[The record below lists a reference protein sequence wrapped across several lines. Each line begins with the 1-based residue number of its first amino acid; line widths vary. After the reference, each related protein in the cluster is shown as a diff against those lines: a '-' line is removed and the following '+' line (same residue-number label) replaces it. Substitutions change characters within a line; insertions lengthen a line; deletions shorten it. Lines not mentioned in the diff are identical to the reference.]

1 VSELD
6 YEVLHKN
13 VYYFPGVIKDIDNV
27 MSTLDEVNSLSVTP
41 WETWYANNDAKENP
55 YGDLKTLNKSLLEDE
70 TDPEVKK
77 KSLYILDSILGPMT
91 ETCKEFLKQ
100 HGADQ
105 QELDHVD
112 REIMNGTQTYGIRR
126 YDENLGMGPH
136 QDMVVD
142 DRDTITVAVYLDD
155 NYEGGELGIV
165 HEGLDIFIKNK
176 AGSIV
181 VFPSGY
187 FHESKNLIS
196 GRKTIIT
203 HVHMPINK
211 IIDME
216 V

>member
-1 VSELD
+1 VSNLE
-6 YEVLHKN
+6 YEILHKN
-13 VYYFPGVIKDIDNV
+13 VYYFPGVIKEIDSV
-27 MSTLDEVNSLSVTP
+27 MKTLDEVNSLSVTP
-41 WETWYANNDAKENP
+41 WEVWYANNDSKEHP
-55 YGDLKTLNKSLLEDE
+55 YGDLKTLNKSLLEEE
-70 TDPEVKK
+70 TDPAVKE
-77 KSLYILDSILGPMT
+77 KSLYVLDSILGAMS

-105 QELDHVD
+105 QELYHVEN
-112 REIMNGTQTYGIRR
+112 EILNGTHTYGIRR

-136 QDMVVD
+136 QDMVID
-142 DRDTITVAVYLDD
+142 SRDTITVAVYLDD
-155 NYEGGELGIV
+155 QYEGGELGIV
-165 HEGLDIFIKNK
+165 HEGLDISIKNK

-211 IIDME
+211 LIDMS